1 MALRPSCHLRRSDL
15 ITGATTFLPGGFA
28 QMYTMEE
35 KLDTVMETLR
45 GVASKVEALAAE
57 KAVTAQ
63 LLTPAQ
69 SRRLSE
75 GETR

>member
-1 MALRPSCHLRRSDL
+1 
-15 ITGATTFLPGGFA
+15 
-28 QMYTMEE
+28 MYTVEE

>member
-1 MALRPSCHLRRSDL
+1 
-15 ITGATTFLPGGFA
+15 
-28 QMYTMEE
+28 MYSMEG
-35 KLDTVMETLR
+35 KLDSVMQTLQ
-45 GVASKVEALAAE
+45 GVAAKVEALAAE

-75 GETR
+75 GEEDRATPYEAH